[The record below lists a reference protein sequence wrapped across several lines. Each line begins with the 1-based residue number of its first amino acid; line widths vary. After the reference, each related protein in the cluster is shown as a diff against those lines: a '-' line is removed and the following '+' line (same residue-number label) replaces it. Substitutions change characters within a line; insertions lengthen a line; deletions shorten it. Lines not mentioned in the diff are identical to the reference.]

1 MDQATLNSFLLQQQ
15 NAIRTPKSV
24 SDAFSS
30 QQLDMGL
37 PQEQPAE
44 PSVAPA
50 APVVAQATQQAP
62 AAQAQPEYGFSAHE
76 QRRLAAQEYASKTW
90 NNFAR
95 STQGMV
101 PEERN
106 SHAKTIEKLLESRI
120 NKEDL
125 KPFEETRT
133 YQNAADEAKQLREKN
148 KPMLQVG
155 SQLLKIQKLIDSG
168 DPEAASQI
176 AKMGTMK
183 AINSLVSPDAVS
195 IGEAMLR
202 YPQLLNAAQI
212 NVLTNSGIFSP
223 KGVLLKSLDSL
234 TKKQIDSITDA
245 VQGVISDSFNTDPS
259 QFIKIAYHIY
269 NSVAEPYNQ
278 AVGEIEQRTSE
289 RHAFDL
295 GARKVRVL
303 GEEPIAAPQPIQ
315 QSSSISY
322 PSGTPVQLGALQS
335 QPSTVSSSQ
344 IATPQQ
350 AQPSS
355 MPVQQQAVPAKRFG
369 NPFYILNR

>member
-15 NAIRTPKSV
+15 NAIRTPRSV

-37 PQEQPAE
+37 PQEQTIE
-44 PSVAPA
+44 PSA
-50 APVVAQATQQAP
+50 APVITETAQQAP
-62 AAQAQPEYGFSAHE
+62 VAQTKPEYGFAAHE
-76 QRRLAAQEYASKTW
+76 QRRLAAQEYANKTW

-106 SHAKTIEKLLESRI
+106 SHAKTVEKLLESRV

-234 TKKQIDSITDA
+234 TKKEIDNVTDA

-259 QFIKIAYHIY
+259 QFVKIAYHIY

-278 AVGEIEQRTSE
+278 AIGEIEQRTSE

-295 GARKVRVL
+295 GARKVRIL
-303 GEEPIAAPQPIQ
+303 GEEPVPVQAQPTPAP
-315 QSSSISY
+315 SSISY
-322 PSGTPVQLGALQS
+322 PSGAPIQLGTSQAPPAAPQSMPQATPVSMTQ
-335 QPSTVSSSQ
+335 
-344 IATPQQ
+344 PQQ
-350 AQPSS
+350 
-355 MPVQQQAVPAKRFG
+355 MPIKNKVFSNTLFKIV
-369 NPFYILNR
+369 NP